1 MKYLNKIS
9 SLYKK
14 KKRFYAQFQA
24 FKQLSEHNVPRF
36 EMNWNE
42 RFPVYDEATSVT
54 EFDRHYVYHPA
65 WAIRI
70 LRQTQPEEHTDISSI
85 LSFATSLSAF
95 IPVKFYDYRPAKL
108 SLSNLTCE
116 HADLKNL
123 SFADNSVRSLSCMH
137 TVEHVGLGR
146 YGDVL
151 DYDGD
156 LVAMQE
162 LQRVLAVGGDLLFV
176 VPVGKPRILFN
187 AHRIYSYSQIIAAF
201 GALRLVEF
209 SLIPDRDEA
218 GRVGIIKDATE
229 ALANRQHYGCGCFW
243 FKK

>member
-1 MKYLNKIS
+1 M
-9 SLYKK
+9 
-14 KKRFYAQFQA
+14 
-24 FKQLSEHNVPRF
+24 SEHNVPRF

-65 WAIRI
+65 WAMRI

-146 YGDVL
+146 YGDAL

-156 LVAMQE
+156 LVAMKE

-187 AHRIYSYSQIIAAF
+187 AHRIYSYSQIVTAF
-201 GALRLVEF
+201 GALRLAEF

-218 GRVGIIKDATE
+218 EKVGIVKDATE
-229 ALANRQHYGCGCFW
+229 ALANRQRYGCGCFW